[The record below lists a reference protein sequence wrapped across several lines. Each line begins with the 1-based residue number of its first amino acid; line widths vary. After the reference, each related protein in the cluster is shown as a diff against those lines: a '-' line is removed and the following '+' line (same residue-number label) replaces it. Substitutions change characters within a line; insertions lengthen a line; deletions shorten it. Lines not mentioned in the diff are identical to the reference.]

1 MKELNINLQVH
12 YIPIHTQPFYR
23 DNFDIDLNDFRYAH
37 SFYEHEVSLPIYPNL
52 SERDALKIIGSLKNV
67 LNAG

>member
-1 MKELNINLQVH
+1 MKELNINLQIH

-52 SERDALKIIGSLKNV
+52 SERDV
-67 LNAG
+67 